1 MIRLLV
7 PALAVLGTTC
17 APVSAADLRVVVKGV
32 RNGDGSV
39 LLAVCTAA
47 TFLTPQCALQA
58 SAPAKGGAVTLVVH
72 DVPPGRYAVQTYHDE
87 NGNRTLDRGLFGIPL
102 EGIGFSNDAP
112 IRFGPPDYAVAEI
125 AVAEP
130 KTETAITLR
139 YFTER

>member
-1 MIRLLV
+1 MAAIVALSV
-7 PALAVLGTTC
+7 PAA
-17 APVSAADLRVVVKGV
+17 AADLSVVVKGV
-32 RNGDGSV
+32 RNGDGRV

-47 TFLTPQCALQA
+47 TFLTPDCALQA
-58 SAPAKGGAVTLVVH
+58 SAPAKGGAVTVVVH

-87 NGNRTLDRGLFGIPL
+87 NGNKTLDRGLFGIPL

-125 AVAEP
+125 SVAEP
-130 KTETAITLR
+130 ATGTAITLR